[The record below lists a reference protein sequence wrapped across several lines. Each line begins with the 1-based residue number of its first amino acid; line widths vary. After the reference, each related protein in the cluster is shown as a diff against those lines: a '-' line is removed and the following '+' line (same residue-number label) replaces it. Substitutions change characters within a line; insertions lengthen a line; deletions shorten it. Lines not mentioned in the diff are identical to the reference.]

1 MKRLYLLIVVS
12 VSLVIFVAGCK
23 DMLDQTNPNVP
34 TTESFWNSPSEAEA
48 GLTATYHQLYQ
59 IGNYS
64 RWIFFRYDLASDEG
78 YSQSPWTELA
88 DWTRFNYVNYNFW
101 EGGVQIWRDHYK
113 AIFRANQVIA
123 NVPEIEFED
132 QNRKQQIIAEAK
144 FLRGLHYFN
153 LAVLWEEVPIVL
165 EPSNPDD
172 QPEQKSRE
180 EVWNQIKTDLQEAA
194 DNLPPEWP
202 SEEVGRATKG
212 AALALLGKAHMQNQE
227 LDQAQTAME
236 WLVEGD
242 GAQYYGL
249 VDNYHDNFKHTTE
262 NNIESVFE
270 VQFSEENR
278 GPKGD
283 MSNSSLGLERTQF
296 FAPRGIGWS
305 DGQARKWL
313 IDQYKEE
320 TDLDGDYDSRLRHS
334 IFYREMSDDFENNDL
349 VYGEQWREGD
359 WGDEAFIAKYQVDYY
374 RDNVDYYIPTNFRV
388 IRYADVLL
396 SYAEIINEL
405 DGPSQAAQY
414 VDRVRQRPSTN
425 LPPLASSQYSN
436 ALNSQD
442 DFRERLKMERA
453 LELSFEGVRWMDLKR
468 WGMLESQQGINT
480 LIQRDPDFQNFDL
493 GKNHRLPIPQSE
505 VENNPNLDQH
515 PEY

>member
-1 MKRLYLLIVVS
+1 MKRLLLLPILVLVF
-12 VSLVIFVAGCK
+12 SLGCD
-23 DMLDQTNPNVP
+23 DMLTKTNPNVP
-34 TTESFWNSPSEAEA
+34 TTETFWNTPEDAES
-48 GLTATYHQLYQ
+48 GLTSVYHQLYQ

-101 EGGVQIWRDHYK
+101 EGGAQIWRDHYK
-113 AIFRANQVIA
+113 AIFRANQVLA

-132 QNRKQQIIAEAK
+132 QNRKQQILAEAK
-144 FLRGLHYFN
+144 FLRALHYFN
-153 LAVLWEEVPIVL
+153 LAVLWEDVPLVL

-180 EVWNQIKTDLQEAA
+180 EVWNQVKQDLQDAA
-194 DNLPPEWP
+194 DGLPPEW
-202 SEEVGRATKG
+202 SAENIGRPTTG
-212 AALALLGKAHMQNQE
+212 AALALLGKAHMQNHEWQE
-227 LDQAQTAME
+227 ARDAMQ
-236 WLVEGD
+236 WLVEGQ
-242 GAQYYGL
+242 GSQYYDL
-249 VDNYHDNFKHTTE
+249 VDDYLDNFKHTTE

-270 VQFSEENR
+270 IQFSDENR
-278 GPKGD
+278 GAKGD
-283 MSNSSLGLERTQF
+283 GSNSALGFERTQF

-305 DGQARKWL
+305 DGQARRWL

-320 TDLDGDYDSRLRHS
+320 TTVDDSYDVRLRHS
-334 IFYREMSDDFENNDL
+334 LFYREMSDDFENNDE
-349 VYGEQWREGD
+349 VYGGPWREED
-359 WGDEAFIAKYQVDYY
+359 WGDEAFIRKYQVDYY

-405 DGPSQAAQY
+405 EGPQQAAQY

-425 LPPLASSQYSN
+425 LPPLAGSQYSD
-436 ALNSQD
+436 ALASKEA
-442 DFRERLKMERA
+442 FLERLKMERA
-453 LELSFEGVRWMDLKR
+453 LELSFEAVRWMDLKR
-468 WGMLESQQGINT
+468 WGMLESQEG
-480 LIQRDPDFQNFDL
+480 LDALRQRDPDFNNFEL